1 VIERPMRVDSKS
13 LTHVGLK
20 RPLNEDSFCSNVDEG
35 LYVVA
40 DGMGGH
46 AHGEV
51 ASRLAVETIEEF
63 IKLTSGDTD
72 VTWPYGIDES
82 LSLNGNRLKTS
93 IRFANQRLLEH
104 ARTSAG
110 CEGMATT
117 VVALLVQD
125 NVAEIA
131 HVGDSRLYLV
141 REGKIAR
148 LTSDHSWVNEQV
160 QSGVIDSE
168 QARNHPLRNV
178 VTRALGGRPDLA
190 QTVGGRRLATSSSAV
205 GTRIELVAGG
215 RRQIREVQ
223 GGIGYSSQSERRLHF
238 GLGAASPER
247 LTVRWPS
254 GRVQTFGGV
263 TVSRCVHGYAR
274 LVEGGTLE
282 PGAGAGAPPLAS
294 GEAPS
299 VAARVSQQSAP

>member
-1 VIERPMRVDSKS
+1 MIERPMRVDSKS

-117 VVALLVQD
+117 VVAVLVED
-125 NVAEIA
+125 DVAEIA

-141 REGKIAR
+141 RDGKITR

-178 VTRALGGRPDLA
+178 VTRALGGRPDL
-190 QTVGGRRLATSSSAV
+190 
-205 GTRIELVAGG
+205 
-215 RRQIREVQ
+215 EVD
-223 GGIGYSSQSERRLHF
+223 
-238 GLGAASPER
+238 
-247 LTVRWPS
+247 
-254 GRVQTFGGV
+254 VQTLEMQPGDRLLLCSDGLTTMLDDAEILRIVLGGGGGV
-263 TVSRCVHGYAR
+263 DQTDELIQAANES
-274 LVEGGTLE
+274 GGEDNTTAIML
-282 PGAGAGAPPLAS
+282 
-294 GEAPS
+294 
-299 VAARVSQQSAP
+299 RVV

>member
-1 VIERPMRVDSKS
+1 MRVDSKS

-20 RPLNEDSFCSNVDEG
+20 RPLNEDSFCSNVEEG

-117 VVALLVQD
+117 VVAVLVED

-141 REGKIAR
+141 RDKTMTRI
-148 LTSDHSWVNEQV
+148 TSDHSWVNEQV
-160 QSGVIDSE
+160 QSGVIDSD

-178 VTRALGGRPDLA
+178 VTRALGGRPDL
-190 QTVGGRRLATSSSAV
+190 
-205 GTRIELVAGG
+205 
-215 RRQIREVQ
+215 EVD
-223 GGIGYSSQSERRLHF
+223 
-238 GLGAASPER
+238 
-247 LTVRWPS
+247 
-254 GRVQTFGGV
+254 VQTLEMLSGDRLLLCSDGLTTMLDDDEILRIVLGGEGGV
-263 TVSRCVHGYAR
+263 DQTDELIQAANES
-274 LVEGGTLE
+274 GGEDNTTAIML
-282 PGAGAGAPPLAS
+282 
-294 GEAPS
+294 
-299 VAARVSQQSAP
+299 RVV